1 MLQMIIAN
9 KAIKASKLGEELG
22 PRPRPSEARA
32 EPEPE
37 VAHTPRAKK
46 DGATEEAAKDQDA
59 EQESGPDCTECGMS
73 HKACGCEVFD
83 EANAIIP
90 PTF

>member
-22 PRPRPSEARA
+22 PRSSPNDARA

-37 VAHTPRAKK
+37 VANTPRSKK
-46 DGATEEAAKDQDA
+46 DGATEEAAKDQDE
-59 EQESGPDCTECGMS
+59 EQESGPDCTACGQS
-73 HKACGCEVFD
+73 HKACGCDAFD
-83 EANAIIP
+83 EANTSIP
-90 PTF
+90 VTF